1 MIDKVGCLIN
11 DRCKNSINNITFF
24 ILNSDYWEIFFPCN
38 FGLSSG
44 YLILNNT

>member
-11 DRCKNSINNITFF
+11 DRCKNSINNITF
-24 ILNSDYWEIFFPCN
+24 IYLKLRLLGNIFPGN